1 MGYEF
6 VNVQRTCELSRKA
19 FVRMLIGAIGASKDF
34 EIRNTVDGYSG
45 TRKKVWH
52 FFDLGVKLVVYYD
65 SIKEI
70 EDLMKEL
77 KNENEKKTVNKD

>member
-19 FVRMLIGAIGASKDF
+19 FARMLIGAIGASEDF
-34 EIRNTVDGYSG
+34 EIRNTIDGYSG

-52 FFDLGVKLVVYYD
+52 FFDLGVKLVVYAD
-65 SIKEI
+65 TDKEI

-77 KNENEKKTVNKD
+77 GK

>member
-1 MGYEF
+1 MRFEF
-6 VNVQRTCELSRKA
+6 INAQRTCELSRKA
-19 FVRMLIGAIGASKDF
+19 FVRMLIGAMGASEDF

-65 SIKEI
+65 SEKEI
-70 EDLMKEL
+70 EYLMKEIKGL
-77 KNENEKKTVNKD
+77 